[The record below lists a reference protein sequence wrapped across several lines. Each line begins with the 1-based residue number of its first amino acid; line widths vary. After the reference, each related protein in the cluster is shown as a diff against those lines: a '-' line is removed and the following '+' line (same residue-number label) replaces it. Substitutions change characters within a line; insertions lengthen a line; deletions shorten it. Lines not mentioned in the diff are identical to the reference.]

1 MSASIKAGLVSV
13 IIPVYNRSTLIG
25 PSVQSVLDQGYRP
38 IELIIVD
45 DGSTDNTPEI
55 LQELAEQYSEVR
67 VITQDN
73 AGPGSAR
80 EIGRRIAT
88 GEFIQYH
95 DSDDLLLPN
104 KFSLQ
109 VSALQTD
116 LQADVAYGKTK
127 QRFLNDDSTNK
138 TEQNVALKGT
148 GKKHLAMFPFFL
160 RRRWWSTSTPLYR
173 RSVTNEAGAWMA
185 TSCEEDWEYD
195 CRIASLGGR
204 LAFVDEFVSITQ
216 VHDTR
221 LSSGGTVDAIK
232 LRHRCLAQHEIFKH
246 AHTYMQ
252 LDSRATDIAVEDWSF
267 YSKSLFLLG
276 RQCALAGL
284 EEEAKSM
291 FKLSIDVLGYKTT
304 QHRLFL
310 FLVALFGWRGA
321 AKIIVRLG
329 R

>member
-80 EIGRRIAT
+80 EIGRR
-88 GEFIQYH
+88 
-95 DSDDLLLPN
+95 

-109 VSALQTD
+109 VSALQTG

-321 AKIIVRLG
+321 AKIIVRHNYE
-329 R
+329 